1 MGDHGDAVGDHDDA
15 PSGGEGKQRVEA
27 VPAVCGA
34 HLIGGR
40 YQLLTVIGSGG
51 MSTVYLALDKVLNKQ
66 WAAKEIKCVEDPAM
80 RDLIVKG
87 IVTEANM
94 VKRFDH
100 PAIPRIV
107 DIVDESGTLYV
118 IMDYVEGR
126 TLADVVFSMGPQPED
141 AVASW
146 AIQLCDVLEYL
157 HQLNP
162 PVIYRDMK
170 PSNVMLKP
178 NGSVAVIDFG
188 IARELHKD
196 VEDNGLVDE
205 DLLGTRGYA
214 PPEQADPNRGTDVR
228 SDVYS
233 LGATMYCLLIGKD
246 PANSAGE
253 LPAVRQIRP
262 ELSEGIERV
271 VAHATQPDPDARY
284 ADCAEMAHALMHRSD
299 EDERRHALL
308 RCTWRTFVE
317 LAAAACVAL
326 AVGIV
331 GTVGR
336 VVTTNSDYDH
346 WMEIGRQTSD
356 ASEAVAA
363 YERAAQI
370 KLQETDPY
378 EGLVERF
385 REDGTFTT
393 DEEAELR
400 SALLPNLDQLR
411 SSEGYAGL
419 AFDIGKLYWYD
430 FGVDPAET
438 SSLDRT
444 TQVEGRSARIR
455 AAVEWMGAAA
465 SDPDF
470 KNHDLAE
477 VYAGIAEFNQDIVPL
492 INEGSDEGVYGP
504 YFANLQKLVATMADS
519 DNDVMRLETANLA
532 LDSLTTY
539 PRKFRADDVS
549 EKDMEALAS
558 DARRLA
564 DETSP
569 TTPLLDTEKAS
580 ALSTSD
586 GVSQAIDD
594 AFVDARTVQQ

>member
-1 MGDHGDAVGDHDDA
+1 
-15 PSGGEGKQRVEA
+15 
-27 VPAVCGA
+27 
-34 HLIGGR
+34 
-40 YQLLTVIGSGG
+40 
-51 MSTVYLALDKVLNKQ
+51 
-66 WAAKEIKCVEDPAM
+66 
-80 RDLIVKG
+80 
-87 IVTEANM
+87 
-94 VKRFDH
+94 
-100 PAIPRIV
+100 
-107 DIVDESGTLYV
+107 
-118 IMDYVEGR
+118 
-126 TLADVVFSMGPQPED
+126 
-141 AVASW
+141 
-146 AIQLCDVLEYL
+146 
-157 HQLNP
+157 
-162 PVIYRDMK
+162 
-170 PSNVMLKP
+170 
-178 NGSVAVIDFG
+178 
-188 IARELHKD
+188 
-196 VEDNGLVDE
+196 
-205 DLLGTRGYA
+205 
-214 PPEQADPNRGTDVR
+214 
-228 SDVYS
+228 
-233 LGATMYCLLIGKD
+233 
-246 PANSAGE
+246 
-253 LPAVRQIRP
+253 
-262 ELSEGIERV
+262 
-271 VAHATQPDPDARY
+271 
-284 ADCAEMAHALMHRSD
+284 MAHALMHRSD

-370 KLQETDPY
+370 KPQETDPY

-438 SSLDRT
+438 SSLNRT

-455 AAVEWMGAAA
+455 AAAEWMGAAA

-470 KNHDLAE
+470 ENHDLAE

-549 EKDMEALAS
+549 EKDMETLAS
-558 DARRLA
+558 DACRLV